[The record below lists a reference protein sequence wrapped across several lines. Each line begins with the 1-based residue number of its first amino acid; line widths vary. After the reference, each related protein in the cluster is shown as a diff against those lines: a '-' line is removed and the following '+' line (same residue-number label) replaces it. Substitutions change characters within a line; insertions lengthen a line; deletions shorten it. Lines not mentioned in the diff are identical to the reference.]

1 MTARAILFDL
11 GDTLMFQAHAPDR
24 KRLYATIGEHVRPL
38 LREWKATEIDLPEFL
53 AELYGAIEV
62 SQAERRA
69 RGLEVDAPFVVQGAL
84 ASHGVDAS
92 PERAETFW
100 AACSLSF
107 PEWGWQL
114 YPDTLDT
121 LRRVRSIQM
130 HVAIV
135 SNGTRK
141 SGMYQRFLTDI
152 GITDD
157 LFDALVSSADVLRPK
172 PQPEPFKH
180 ALDDLHVAAEDA
192 IFVGDDLEADVGGAK
207 ALGMTTVW
215 KLNGRHEVPE
225 AAEADHT
232 IHDLWELFTLG
243 ILPEAA
249 AAAILPQ
256 ESLMPHEDA
265 NADRY

>member
-1 MTARAILFDL
+1 
-11 GDTLMFQAHAPDR
+11 MFQAHTPDR
-24 KRLYATIGEHVRPL
+24 GQLYATIGGRVRPL
-38 LREWKATEIDLPEFL
+38 LKEWRVPAIDLPGFL

-69 RGLEVDAPFVVQGAL
+69 RGLEVDAPFVIQGAF
-84 ASHGVDAS
+84 AARSVDILQDQ
-92 PERAETFW
+92 AETFW

-107 PEWGWQL
+107 PEAGWQL

-121 LRRVRSIQM
+121 LRRVRSVQM
-130 HVAIV
+130 PVAIV

-141 SGMYQRFLTDI
+141 SVMYLRFLTDI
-152 GITDD
+152 GITSD

-172 PQPEPFKH
+172 PQPEPFEA
-180 ALDDLHVAAEDA
+180 ALARLGIAASDA
-192 IFVGDDLEADVGGAK
+192 AFVGDDLDADVRGAK

-215 KLNGRHEVPE
+215 KLNGRHEIPQ
-225 AAEADHT
+225 APEADHI

-243 ILPEAA
+243 ILPEATA
-249 AAAILPQ
+249 TAMLPQ